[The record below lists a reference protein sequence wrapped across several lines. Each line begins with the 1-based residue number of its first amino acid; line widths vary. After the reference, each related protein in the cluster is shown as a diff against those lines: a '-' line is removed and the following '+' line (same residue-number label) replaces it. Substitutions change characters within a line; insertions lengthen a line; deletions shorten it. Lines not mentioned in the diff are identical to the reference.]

1 MTRVTITNNTV
12 SAGHSTSF
20 DAGTVTLTGP
30 SGTNLNKQQLT
41 EISNSYMYIIGESGS
56 GYPGQPSG
64 SILAGTYTL
73 TGAGGT
79 DVGPFSTSITIGPPL
94 TLNSPL
100 PTTVTESA
108 GLTLNWTGG
117 NAPDVV
123 EIVGDSSTTSGTG
136 ANQTTT
142 ETGFLC
148 TTTAGQKTFTV
159 PASILT
165 WLPTITA
172 AQVAADTASGS
183 LEVMSLATPATSF
196 NATLKKDGSNIPSSF
211 SSLTSI
217 GGSALYQ

>member
-1 MTRVTITNNTV
+1 
-12 SAGHSTSF
+12 
-20 DAGTVTLTGP
+20 
-30 SGTNLNKQQLT
+30 
-41 EISNSYMYIIGESGS
+41 
-56 GYPGQPSG
+56 
-64 SILAGTYTL
+64 
-73 TGAGGT
+73 
-79 DVGPFSTSITIGPPL
+79 VGPFSTSITIGPPL

-123 EIVGDSSTTSGTG
+123 EIDGQSSTTSSTGT
-136 ANQTTT
+136 NEVTTT
-142 ETGFLC
+142 TSFVC

-183 LEVMSLATPATSF
+183 LEVQSWARPATSF
-196 NATLKKDGSNIPSSF
+196 NTTLTKDGSTIPSSF
-211 SSLTSI
+211 SSTTSI
-217 GGSALYQ
+217 SGSALYQ